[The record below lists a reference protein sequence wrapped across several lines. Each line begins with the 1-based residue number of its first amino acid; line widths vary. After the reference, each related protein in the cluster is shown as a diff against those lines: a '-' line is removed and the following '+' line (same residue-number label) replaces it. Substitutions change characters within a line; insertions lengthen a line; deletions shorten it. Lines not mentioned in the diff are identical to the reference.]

1 MKTRITIGRHSDND
15 IVVDAKYSTVSGRHA
30 TITRSGNS
38 YIFEDHSTN
47 GSYINE
53 QKVHNT
59 TVTLRH
65 GDTIRLS
72 TSYALGWRQIDAL
85 MADER
90 ATIDNRATQMMP
102 QSEPEPVRRE
112 RKVVKEPI
120 AEYRNAEPSSNN
132 YNSKPANEPK
142 VEKPEPPKKYKPK
155 CLNDFNW
162 GAFMMPGIWGL
173 FNSHWWL
180 LLVMIGIG
188 SIDKLFDD
196 AMWATIVSLVLE
208 LIVGF
213 IFGVSGNESAWDEE
227 KTTLSLEE
235 ANQFDKKQ
243 KRWNVAGIIVAI
255 PFGIMLFMLI
265 CEYI

>member
-1 MKTRITIGRHSDND
+1 MIITIGRHPDND
-15 IVVDAKYSTVSGRHA
+15 ITVDAKYSTVSGRHA

-38 YIFEDHSTN
+38 YVFEDHSTN

-59 TVTLRH
+59 TATLRH

-72 TSYALGWRQIDAL
+72 TGYLLDWRQIDAL

-90 ATIDNRATQMMP
+90 ATVDNRATQMMP

-120 AEYRNAEPSSNN
+120 PEYRNAEPSYS
-132 YNSKPANEPK
+132 SEPAYEPK
-142 VEKPEPPKKYKPK
+142 VEVEKPEPPKKYKPK

-162 GAFMMPGIWGL
+162 GAFMLPGIWGL

-265 CEYI
+265 CEYL